1 MTNRVLVI
9 VLAETRAHELTFA
22 AFKQNL
28 LDRLG
33 ADLALCVGDGPREVP
48 NPFYE
53 HAKYVWKFAES
64 KMAGHEDWSA
74 AMDELAEGRN
84 WRHLLEIPDSWMSG
98 IKDPVHY
105 WPGGGHL
112 LLVFREFLRRSID
125 TAGILDRY
133 DWLII
138 TRSDMMYPIAHPS
151 LDLFS
156 TDHIWVPDGE
166 RYNGFTDRHILV
178 PKKYFRRF
186 LDLTRDI
193 FEKPDDLTRRMKALG
208 RAWNTES
215 FIKFRFHEMGLLE
228 RVRFS
233 PYFMY
238 LVRAADG
245 HTRWSA
251 GDYNVQL
258 RLFIKYRKE
267 YSSSLAIQGL
277 ISEEDDWRHLI
288 GWRRFF
294 NWRMYAY
301 ALMRTSAERYE
312 IPTRF
317 RSLRMIKRFAILML
331 QPIETG
337 KIDRIR

>member
-1 MTNRVLVI
+1 MTSRVLVI
-9 VLAETRAHELTFA
+9 VLAETRAHELTFD
-22 AFKQNL
+22 AFKKNL

-33 ADLALCVGDGPREVP
+33 ADLALCVGDGPRETD
-48 NPFYE
+48 NPFHE
-53 HAKYVWKFAES
+53 HAKYVWRFAES
-64 KMAGHEDWSA
+64 KLAGAEDWSA
-74 AMDELAEGRN
+74 AFDQLAEGRN
-84 WRHLLEIPDSWMSG
+84 WRSLLEIPDSWMSG

-112 LLVFREFLRRSID
+112 LILFREVLRRSIEA
-125 TAGILDRY
+125 AGILDRY
-133 DWLII
+133 DWLVI
-138 TRSDMMYPIAHPS
+138 TRSDMMYPLAHPDLS
-151 LDLFS
+151 LFS
-156 TDHIWVPDGE
+156 SEFVWVPDGE

-178 PKKYFRRF
+178 PRRYFQQV

-193 FEKPDDLTRRMKALG
+193 FERPEDLARRMKALG

-238 LVRAADG
+238 LVRSADG
-245 HTRWSA
+245 QTRWSA
-251 GDYNVQL
+251 GDYNPQL

-267 YSSSLAIQGL
+267 YTSSLAIQSVV
-277 ISEEDDWRHLI
+277 SEDGDWKHLI

-301 ALMRTSAERYE
+301 AFMRTAAERYE
-312 IPTRF
+312 LPKRY
-317 RSLRMIKRFAILML
+317 RPLRIIKRFLTLMM
-331 QPIETG
+331 QPLETG
-337 KIDRIR
+337 KLDRIR